1 MSDQHIL
8 DQIRTNKSDK
18 ALNSLYKHFSMM
30 HKMISHN
37 GGTRQDAE
45 DIFQEALIILIR
57 KARENDFQ
65 LTSKIT
71 TWLFSVCRVLWK
83 DELKRR
89 KWPIPPELETISIT
103 SEDEG
108 LHRMMYHEHMAK
120 LAEKALDSLQDRC
133 RHLLIMFYEGRLR
146 LKDIAEKMGYNS
158 ENTAKNQKYKCL
170 ESARNKLKELK
181 QISPT
186 P

>member
-8 DQIRTNKSDK
+8 DLIRTGKSDK
-18 ALNSLYKHFSMM
+18 ALNTLYKHFPMM
-30 HKMISHN
+30 YKMISHH

-57 KARENDFQ
+57 KARESDFQ
-65 LTSKIT
+65 LTSKLT
-71 TWLFSVCRVLWK
+71 TWLFSVCRYLWK
-83 DELKRR
+83 DELKGR
-89 KWPIPPELETISIT
+89 KWPSQELDTILPT

-108 LHRMMYHEHMAK
+108 LQRTIVNEHIAQ

-133 RHLLIMFYEGRLR
+133 RHLLIMFYESRLR
-146 LKDIAEKMGYNS
+146 LKDIAEKMGYSS

-170 ESARNKLKELK
+170 ESAKNKLKELK
-181 QISPT
+181 QTSPT
-186 P
+186 L

>member
-8 DQIRTNKSDK
+8 DLIRTNKTDK
-18 ALNSLYKHFSMM
+18 ALSSLYKHFPMM
-30 HKMISHN
+30 QKIIVHQ
-37 GGTRQDAE
+37 GGNRQDAE

-57 KARENDFQ
+57 KARESDFQ
-65 LTSKIT
+65 LTSKLS
-71 TWLFSVCRVLWK
+71 TWLFSVCRFLWK

-89 KWPIPPELETISIT
+89 KWPIAQELETIST
-103 SEDEG
+103 ASEDED
-108 LHRMMYHEHMAK
+108 LHRTVNNEHVAK

-133 RHLLIMFYEGRLR
+133 RQLLILFYEGRLK
-146 LKDIAEKMGYNS
+146 LKDIAEKMGYSS

-181 QISPT
+181 QTSPT
-186 P
+186 L

>member
-8 DQIRTNKSDK
+8 DLIRTEKSDK
-18 ALNSLYKHFSMM
+18 ALNSLYKHFPMM
-30 HKMISHN
+30 KKMILHH
-37 GGTRQDAE
+37 GGSRQDAE

-57 KARENDFQ
+57 KARESDFQ
-65 LTSKIT
+65 LTSKLT
-71 TWLFSVCRVLWK
+71 TWLFSVCRFLWK

-89 KWPIPPELETISIT
+89 KWPISQELDTISLT
-103 SEDEG
+103 SEDEN
-108 LHRMMYHEHMAK
+108 LHKAINNEHIAK

-133 RHLLIMFYEGRLR
+133 RHLLILFYEGRLK
-146 LKDIAEKMGYNS
+146 LKDIAKKMGYSS

-181 QISPT
+181 QTSPT
-186 P
+186 L